1 LTFTAKQEDY
11 FVCADWTFWVELRQ
25 TAEPRKRK
33 FMVHSQ
39 LNLSNLKRVASIATQ
54 PKRLNSF
61 QKALYSILPQV
72 DLVYV
77 YLDHFDLV
85 PEFLKNNDKI
95 RVYRAEDCGDLH
107 ATSRFLVLKALC
119 EPALVFIFDDDI
131 IYPPDYADKLS
142 STLLR
147 MNGLALVGVHGR
159 TVNKE
164 LKSYVRDTSVIHF
177 ERKLE
182 HETYVDVVGAGTCI
196 FLSSVFDLNLDNFS
210 NNIMD
215 DIFLAGEAF
224 ARGLPRVV
232 VSRPEGWLK
241 SAPGVYETTLWALA
255 KSDDSLHTKVARKVL
270 KLRPENYSKDLLDKK
285 LHIVKK

>member
-1 LTFTAKQEDY
+1 MTFEAKQENE
-11 FVCADWTFWVELRQ
+11 FICAGWTFWVELRQ
-25 TAEPRKRK
+25 TAEARTRKL
-33 FMVHSQ
+33 MVQSG

-61 QKALYSILPQV
+61 HQALFSILPQV

-77 YLDHFDLV
+77 YLDHVDFV

-95 RVYRAEDCGDLH
+95 RVFRAEECGDLH
-107 ATSRFLVLKALC
+107 ATSRFLVLRTLS

-131 IYPPDYADKLS
+131 IYPADYADILS
-142 STLLR
+142 ATLLR
-147 MNGLALVGVHGR
+147 MNGQALVGVHGR
-159 TVNKE
+159 TVKKTF
-164 LKSYVRDTSVIHF
+164 KSYIRDTCVIHF
-177 ERKLE
+177 ENKLD
-182 HETYVDVVGAGTCI
+182 HDTYVDVVGAGTCV
-196 FLSSVFDLNLDNFS
+196 FLSTLFDLNLKNFS

-241 SAPGVYETTLWALA
+241 STPEVYETTLWALA
-255 KSDDSLHTKVARKVL
+255 KSDDSLHSKVARQVL
-270 KLRPENYSKDLLDKK
+270 KLPSENIFMDFWNKIFR
-285 LHIVKK
+285 IVKK